1 MKTMIS
7 VAEAQ
12 DLVLDHT
19 AVASVENVSLTKAL
33 GAVLA
38 SSVQSQMDV
47 PAFDNSAMDGFMLD
61 QRATATASSES
72 PVRIAVTGYQPAG
85 PIQYQSL
92 QSNSALRVATGAFVP
107 PDATTVIPQEL
118 VTEEGDAIVITAPAK
133 LGAHIRRCG
142 EETKRGETVLAAG
155 TLLTPS
161 VVGYLASLGIAE
173 VPVHARPRV
182 GIVATGTE
190 LVPLGATPG
199 PGQIYDSNS
208 VALAAALQ
216 VDGIVARTYPAVS
229 DDPVLQKQALAQAI
243 SENDIVLVTGGVS
256 VGRYDHVKDIM
267 SQLEITPVF
276 WKVRQKPGKPLV
288 FGTRGQNLFFGLP
301 GNPASSLVSY
311 YEYVRPAVCKWMGI
325 TDGRLQEIVAACDQT
340 IVKDDARAH
349 FLRAWLRCHDGAWH
363 VTPREGQGS
372 HCMRSF
378 ADANALLILP
388 EGTATVNAGNPV
400 RVHLLPHRW

>member
-12 DLVLDHT
+12 ELVQAHA
-19 AVASVENVSLTKAL
+19 AVGAVEKVPLTKAL
-33 GAVLA
+33 GAVL
-38 SSVQSQMDV
+38 SSPVKSQMDV

-61 QRATATASSES
+61 QRATVTASPKS
-72 PVRIAVTGYQPAG
+72 PVRIAVTGYQSAG
-85 PIQYQSL
+85 PIQYPSL
-92 QSNSALRVATGAFVP
+92 QSGTALRVATGAFVP

-118 VTEEGDAIVITAPAK
+118 VTEEGDTIVITAPAK
-133 LGAHIRRCG
+133 VGAHIRRCA
-142 EETKRGETVLAAG
+142 EETKRGETVLTVG

-161 VVGYLASLGIAE
+161 VVGYLASLGVDE
-173 VPVHARPRV
+173 VPVYTRPRV

-208 VALAAALQ
+208 VALSAALQ
-216 VDGIVARTYPAVS
+216 VDGITARTYPAVS
-229 DDPVLQKQALAQAI
+229 DDPVLQKQALALAI

-267 SQLEITPVF
+267 TQLEITPVF

-288 FGTRGQNLFFGLP
+288 FGTRGQSLFFGLP

-311 YEYVRPAVCKWMGI
+311 YEYVRPAVCQWMGI
-325 TDGRLQEIVAACDQT
+325 ADGSLQEIVATCDQK

-349 FLRAWLRCHDGAWH
+349 FLRAWLTCQEGVWR

-378 ADANALLILP
+378 ADANALLALP
-388 EGTATVNAGNPV
+388 EGTATVSAGDSV
-400 RVHLLPHRW
+400 RVHMLPHRW

>member
-12 DLVLDHT
+12 ELVLAHT
-19 AVASVENVSLTKAL
+19 TVAPVEVLPLNSAL

-38 SSVQSQMDV
+38 TPMQSQMDV
-47 PAFDNSAMDGFMLD
+47 PSFDNSAMDGFALD
-61 QRATATASSES
+61 HRVVATASVNA
-72 PVRIAVTGYQPAG
+72 PVRLSIMGYQSAG
-85 PIQYQSL
+85 PIQYESI
-92 QSNSALRVATGAFVP
+92 NPGCVLRIATGAYVP
-107 PDATTVIPQEL
+107 PDATAVIPQEY
-118 VTEEGDAIVITAPAK
+118 VTEENDTVIITAPAK
-133 LGAHIRRCG
+133 VGAHIRHCG
-142 EETKRGETVLAAG
+142 EETKRGEMVLEAG

-161 VVGYLASLGIAE
+161 VAGYLASVGVAE
-173 VPVHARPRV
+173 VSVHARPRV

-190 LVPLGATPG
+190 LVSLDTIPG

-208 VALAAALQ
+208 VALAAA
-216 VDGIVARTYPAVS
+216 VRADGIIACTYPAVS
-229 DDPVLQKQALAQAI
+229 DDPVLQKQALAKAL

-267 SQLEITPVF
+267 QQLEITPVF

-288 FGTRGQNLFFGLP
+288 FGTHGSKLFFGLP

-311 YEYVRPAVCKWMGI
+311 YEYVRPALRKWMGI
-325 TDGRLQEIVAACDQT
+325 AHCRLQEMAAICDRK
-340 IVKDDARAH
+340 IVKEDERAH
-349 FLRAWLRCHDGAWH
+349 FLRAWLTCQEGLWH

-378 ADANALLILP
+378 ADANALLTLP
-388 EGTATVNAGNPV
+388 EGTANVAAGDMV
-400 RVHLLPHRW
+400 RVHMLPHGW